1 MKLVKVYVAGIF
13 WYFTG
18 DSKDVKSCDGS
29 TDNLNCPFLLSKRRR
44 MVFEGGMSTLF
55 WEDL

>member
-1 MKLVKVYVAGIF
+1 MKLVKIVVAEGL

-44 MVFEGGMSTLF
+44 MVFGGGMSTLC
-55 WEDL
+55 WEEL